1 MKIITDFFLRGG
13 PVMWPLL
20 LCSLTSLTVTLERFI
35 FWQRQRSRRSPV
47 LIDRIIKLAAA
58 GHIQE
63 ALSLKAENNDGAAR
77 LLLGALENH
86 DQDLTTS
93 LELAA
98 GREIEKAK
106 RGLGI
111 LDTII
116 TMSPLLGILGTVTG
130 IIGSFDL
137 LGAQGIADPR
147 AVTGGIAQALITTAS
162 GLTVALFTLLPYN
175 YLRHRVQKGAGY
187 LSQAATR
194 LEAVCKK

>member
-1 MKIITDFFLRGG
+1 LKIIDFFLRGG

-20 LCSLTSLTVTLERFI
+20 LCSLVSLTVTVERFI
-35 FWQRQRSRRSPV
+35 FWQRQSSRKSPA
-47 LIDRIIKLAAA
+47 LIDRIIELAAA
-58 GHIQE
+58 GRIRE
-63 ALSLKAENNDGAAR
+63 ALDLKEGNNDGAAR
-77 LLLGALENH
+77 LLLGALQKGHREPAA
-86 DQDLTTS
+86 S

-98 GREIEKAK
+98 AREIEEAK

-162 GLTVALFTLLPYN
+162 GLTVALLTLLPHN
-175 YLRHRVQKGAGY
+175 YLRHRVQKEAGY
-187 LSQAATR
+187 LSEAASR
-194 LEAVCKK
+194 LEAACKK

>member
-1 MKIITDFFLRGG
+1 MRILTDFFLRGG

-20 LCSLTSLTVTLERFI
+20 LCSLTSLTVTLERVI
-35 FWQRQRSRRSPV
+35 FWQRERSRKNPL
-47 LIDRIIKLAAA
+47 LIDRIIKLAAG

-63 ALSLKAENNDGAAR
+63 ALSLKADNNNGAAR

-86 DQDLTTS
+86 DLDLTTS
-93 LELAA
+93 LELTAA
-98 GREIEKAK
+98 REIENAK

-187 LSQAATR
+187 LSRAATR
-194 LEAVCKK
+194 LEAACKK

>member
-35 FWQRQRSRRSPV
+35 FWSRERSRKSPL

-58 GHIQE
+58 GHIRE
-63 ALSLKAENNDGAAR
+63 ALSLNAENIDGAAR
-77 LLLGALENH
+77 LLLGALENNH
-86 DQDLTTS
+86 QDLTTS

-98 GREIEKAK
+98 AREIEKAS

-162 GLTVALFTLLPYN
+162 GLTVALFTLVPYN
-175 YLRHRVQKGAGY
+175 YFRHRVQKGAGY
-187 LSQAATR
+187 FSRAATL
-194 LEAVCKK
+194 LEAACKK